1 VQIDMFL
8 YALALLLEFAALV
21 WLRLKEPEMHRPYR
35 VPFGTAGVIAFSVPP
50 VVLCVVSMVLAN
62 TPTKL
67 VGLGGM
73 GIGLIVYR
81 AIAVRRKRGK

>member
-1 VQIDMFL
+1 
-8 YALALLLEFAALV
+8 
-21 WLRLKEPEMHRPYR
+21 
-35 VPFGTAGVIAFSVPP
+35 
-50 VVLCVVSMVLAN
+50 VVSMVLAN